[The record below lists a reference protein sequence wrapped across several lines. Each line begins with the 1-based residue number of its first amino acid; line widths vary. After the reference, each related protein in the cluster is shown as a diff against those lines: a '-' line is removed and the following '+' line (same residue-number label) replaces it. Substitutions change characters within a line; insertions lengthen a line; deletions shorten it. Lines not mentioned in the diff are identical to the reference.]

1 MYISEQRYSI
11 EKIVKIVYT
20 KQIMNNLML
29 SVDGIPS
36 EDGIFQEV
44 SQEVKNLQE
53 DIKTG
58 NFKNAY
64 LLFGE
69 EAYLKIQYKE
79 KLIHALNPDDD
90 TMNFTKYEGK
100 GIEVR
105 EMIDLCETMP
115 FFADH
120 RVVLVENSGFF
131 KNKCEE
137 LADYIKTLPDYIR
150 MVFVEE
156 EVDKRNRMY
165 KAVKSEGRIVEFAKQ
180 DEKTL
185 MRWAAGILGREGRK
199 ITMRDME
206 LLLTKTGTDMGNIR
220 NELEKLIT
228 FTMGRDVVT
237 AEDIEEICTTR
248 TENKIFEMVRAVT
261 EKNQRKALDLY
272 NDLLTLREPPM
283 RILFLLSKQF
293 RQMVLAKKM
302 AGEGAAQSEIASKLG
317 VQSFVARNLL
327 SCARAYSTE
336 ELEQAEVDFAEAE
349 EAVKTGRLQDVLS
362 VELLIVKYSSS
373 GRRSGMYFDS

>member
-1 MYISEQRYSI
+1 
-11 EKIVKIVYT
+11 
-20 KQIMNNLML
+20 ML

-36 EDGIFQEV
+36 ENGIFQEV

-58 NFKNAY
+58 KFKNAY

-131 KNKCEE
+131 KNKCDE
-137 LADYIKTLPDYIR
+137 LADYMKTLPDYLR
-150 MVFVEE
+150 LVFVEE
-156 EVDKRNRMY
+156 EVDKRSRMY
-165 KAVKSEGRIVEFAKQ
+165 KAVKNCGRIVEFAKQ

-185 MRWAAGILGREGRK
+185 MRWAAGILAREGRK
-199 ITMRDME
+199 ITTRDME
-206 LLLTKTGTDMGNIR
+206 LFLTKTGTDMGNIR
-220 NELEKLIT
+220 MELEKLIT
-228 FTMGRDVVT
+228 YTMGQDIVT
-237 AEDIEEICTTR
+237 REDIEEICTTR
-248 TENKIFEMVRAVT
+248 TENKIFDMVRAVT
-261 EKNQRKALDLY
+261 ERNQRRALDLY

-293 RQMVLAKKM
+293 RQMCLAKKM
-302 AGEGAAQSEIASKLG
+302 AGEGSSQNEIATRLG
-317 VQSFVARNLL
+317 VPSFVARNILA
-327 SCARAYSTE
+327 CARTYSVE
-336 ELEQAEVDFAEAE
+336 ELEQAEEDFVDAE

-362 VELLIVKYSSS
+362 VELLIVKYSTE
-373 GRRSGMYFDS
+373 RKR

>member
-1 MYISEQRYSI
+1 
-11 EKIVKIVYT
+11 
-20 KQIMNNLML
+20 ML

-36 EDGIFQEV
+36 ENGIFQEV

-58 NFKNAY
+58 KFKNAY

-131 KNKCEE
+131 KNKCDE
-137 LADYIKTLPDYIR
+137 LADYMKTLPDY
-150 MVFVEE
+150 
-156 EVDKRNRMY
+156 
-165 KAVKSEGRIVEFAKQ
+165 GRIVEFAKQ

-185 MRWAAGILGREGRK
+185 MRWAAGILAREGRK
-199 ITMRDME
+199 ITTRDME
-206 LLLTKTGTDMGNIR
+206 LFLTKTGTDMGNIR
-220 NELEKLIT
+220 MELEKLIT
-228 FTMGRDVVT
+228 YTMGQDIVT
-237 AEDIEEICTTR
+237 REDIEEICTTR
-248 TENKIFEMVRAVT
+248 TENKIFDMVRAVT
-261 EKNQRKALDLY
+261 ERNQRRALDLY

-293 RQMVLAKKM
+293 RQMCLAKKM
-302 AGEGAAQSEIASKLG
+302 AGEGASQNEIATRLG
-317 VQSFVARNLL
+317 VPSFVARNILA
-327 SCARAYSTE
+327 CARAYSVE
-336 ELEQAEVDFAEAE
+336 ELEQAEEDFVDAE

-362 VELLIVKYSSS
+362 VELLIVKYSTE
-373 GRRSGMYFDS
+373 RKR